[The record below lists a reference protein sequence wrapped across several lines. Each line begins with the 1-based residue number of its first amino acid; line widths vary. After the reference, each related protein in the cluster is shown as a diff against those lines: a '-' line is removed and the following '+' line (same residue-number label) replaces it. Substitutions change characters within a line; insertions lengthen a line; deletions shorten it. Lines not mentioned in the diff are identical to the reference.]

1 MTKTQKRNPGGR
13 SRRCLQRDAKPRF
26 GELVRRA
33 RTEGPQHI
41 TVRGRFEVVVIT
53 AEEFRRLK
61 AARTGDALVAAMQ
74 ASPYPDIDIEPR
86 RWRLPVRDPSPLS

>member
-1 MTKTQKRNPGGR
+1 
-13 SRRCLQRDAKPRF
+13 
-26 GELVRRA
+26 
-33 RTEGPQHI
+33 
-41 TVRGRFEVVVIT
+41 VRGRFEVVVIT